1 MSYCIIKSF
10 LDFAA
15 KLCKRKRQR
24 FLYRWKVSAPPLFVI
39 LQFSPILIWMNAVEI
54 KQSKRQKKKPQN
66 SLFTFSTLSVTS
78 PPFYDYLS
86 LSLSLSLSRNGSNL
100 SIRLLEGIKTKRNKG
115 YEFFACDF
123 IIFGKSGLIGF
134 LLREG
139 GVLRIRIVISHPPC
153 TPEFSWLP
161 RSYENRDLSLL
172 FGLFKHQS
180 SPSSKL

>member
-1 MSYCIIKSF
+1 MRTKETTIFIPMKGVGSSPVCYSSVLSHFKMDECRGNKIIQTPKKEATKFSLYFLHSF
-10 LDFAA
+10 RHFTSFFWL
-15 KLCKRKRQR
+15 
-24 FLYRWKVSAPPLFVI
+24 
-39 LQFSPILIWMNAVEI
+39 
-54 KQSKRQKKKPQN
+54 
-66 SLFTFSTLSVTS
+66 SLFTT
-78 PPFYDYLS
+78 LS
-86 LSLSLSLSRNGSNL
+86 LSPNGPNL
-100 SIRLLEGIKTKRNKG
+100 SIRLLEGIKTRSNKG

-180 SPSSKL
+180 SPSSKLWSWCRLSFIWQIIK